1 MNPYQDKVNLQPLV
15 RNHHIDSF
23 LYLKPFT
30 MLGQFSPAVSPTP
43 PWSPAHQLQPFR
55 FRSRTEP
62 IDWRRLSALDVNRV
76 VQELD
81 VSVLQD
87 FIMTVTFCAVDG
99 ERCPNCRGPAD
110 PSLIKLLRMSQ
121 LSTEY
126 LLHCQDFLSA
136 QLSGL
141 EERLKGAL
149 SLVQRGEEQRAE
161 LEKNLQE
168 AKLENRRRKK
178 LISTQQLLLQA
189 SANNYHKCQFCEK
202 SFVNYSYLQAHVQR
216 RHPEVTDAERQ
227 KKRKVEQMEDG
238 IEELKERLRVTQLQ
252 LQAERETD
260 SLRRQHEHEE
270 QQRREQ
276 SVLERWKEEEKR
288 KFQQEIGELRQ
299 LFLQE
304 SKDMASKSSS
314 IEAKLLVLQN
324 KEVGLFNNVSL
335 QEEIDPE
342 KEMRENRERELKEI
356 MARKKSEWKNKY
368 QEAQNRHQQKQ
379 EELKREN
386 SRLLEALSVEKNSGS
401 SLKKLQQQVVALSS
415 QLSQKDR
422 LIKSLEDKI
431 KKRSVIPVSVPL
443 VSQNVQDSPEE
454 LEEEGESLD
463 DSDEPQW
470 KVLKLHKGKPE
481 LMTESRPILEESL
494 EEKLENMGL
503 RKGTKG
509 ISKQT
514 FKSLSVLLTGQRQQR
529 YRQQPDLQKHRD
541 NLVHEVTRRVKSL
554 QKSQGQLTPSTSK
567 QRGKRNSTPVK
578 EKRLRSSEGS
588 KPSIQKAKR
597 LQPKTLIP
605 TPSPRSNAPPQI
617 QTPKTQQKKNS
628 TPPFSSDENETVENS
643 AFVTSSRAKPSTS
656 VRLVQSGSLI
666 NPTAEPDWTDSEPSE
681 AADTPK
687 LHKTPNP
694 HGSVVQT
701 LTRSLERQLSTP
713 VKKPVGGTRVLP
725 PSSPSPRPAIVKQR
739 ALSDEDS
746 DFELSSIE
754 ELTANRARVRKSSEV
769 GGTSGTSAW
778 SSAASKP
785 GAW

>member
-1 MNPYQDKVNLQPLV
+1 
-15 RNHHIDSF
+15 
-23 LYLKPFT
+23 
-30 MLGQFSPAVSPTP
+30 MLGQFSPVEAYTALSPTP

-62 IDWRRLSALDVNRV
+62 IDWRRLSALDVDRV
-76 VQELD
+76 AREID

-141 EERLKGAL
+141 EERLQAAL

-168 AKLENRRRKK
+168 TKLENRRRKK

-216 RHPEVTDAERQ
+216 RHPEITDAERQ
-227 KKRKVEQMEDG
+227 KKRKVDQMEDG
-238 IEELKERLRVTQLQ
+238 IEELKERLRLTQMQ

-260 SLRRQHEHEE
+260 SLRRQQEHEE

-276 SVLERWKEEEKR
+276 SEKEALERWKEEERR

-314 IEAKLLVLQN
+314 IEAKLLLLQN
-324 KEVGLFNNVSL
+324 KEVGPFNNVSL

-342 KEMRENRERELKEI
+342 KEMRENRERKLKEM
-356 MARKKSEWKNKY
+356 MARKKSEWKKKL
-368 QEAQNRHQQKQ
+368 QESQTRHKQEQ
-379 EELKREN
+379 EELKSEN
-386 SRLLEALSVEKNSGS
+386 ARLLKALSVEKNSSS
-401 SLKKLQQQVVALSS
+401 SLKKLQQQVVSLSS
-415 QLSQKDR
+415 QLSQKER
-422 LIKSLEDKI
+422 LIKSQEEKI
-431 KKRSVIPVSVPL
+431 KKLSVIPVSVPV
-443 VSQNVQDSPEE
+443 VSQNAPDSLEE
-454 LEEEGESLD
+454 PEEEGESLD
-463 DSDEPQW
+463 DSDEPEW
-470 KVLKLHKGKPE
+470 KVQKSHKGKPE
-481 LMTESRPILEESL
+481 LMRESRPILEKSL

-514 FKSLSVLLTGQRQQR
+514 FKSLSTLLTGQRLQR
-529 YRQQPDLQKHRD
+529 CRQQPDLQTHRD
-541 NLVHEVTRRVKSL
+541 DLVHEVTRRVKSL
-554 QKSQGQLTPSTSK
+554 QKSQGKLTPSISK
-567 QRGKRNSTPVK
+567 QRGKKNSTPVK
-578 EKRLRSSEGS
+578 EKRLRSRDGS
-588 KPSIQKAKR
+588 KPSIQKAKSQ
-597 LQPKTLIP
+597 QPKALFP
-605 TPSPRSNAPPQI
+605 TPTPRSKAPPQN
-617 QTPKTQQKKNS
+617 QTPKTLQKKNS
-628 TPPFSSDENETVENS
+628 TPPFSSDEDESVEDS
-643 AFVTSSRAKPSTS
+643 AYITSSRGKPSPS
-656 VRLVQSGSLI
+656 VRLVQSGSLL
-666 NPTAEPDWTDSEPSE
+666 NPTAELDWSDSELSE

-687 LHKTPNP
+687 LQKAPNP

-713 VKKPVGGTRVLP
+713 IKKPVGGTRVLP

-739 ALSDEDS
+739 ALSDEES
-746 DFELSSIE
+746 DLELSSIE
-754 ELTANRARVRKSSEV
+754 ELTANRAGVRKSSEV

-778 SSAASKP
+778 SSAASRP

>member
-1 MNPYQDKVNLQPLV
+1 
-15 RNHHIDSF
+15 
-23 LYLKPFT
+23 

-76 VQELD
+76 VQEID

-149 SLVQRGEEQRAE
+149 SLVQRGE
-161 LEKNLQE
+161 E

-422 LIKSLEDKI
+422 LIKSLEDKVGYLLYI
-431 KKRSVIPVSVPL
+431 PL

-481 LMTESRPILEESL
+481 LMRESRPILEESL

-605 TPSPRSNAPPQI
+605 TPSPRSNAPPQN

-628 TPPFSSDENETVENS
+628 TPPFSSDENEMVENS

-739 ALSDEDS
+739 ADEDS

>member
-1 MNPYQDKVNLQPLV
+1 
-15 RNHHIDSF
+15 
-23 LYLKPFT
+23 
-30 MLGQFSPAVSPTP
+30 MLGQFSPVEAYTALSPTP

-62 IDWRRLSALDVNRV
+62 IDWRRLSALDVDRV
-76 VQELD
+76 AREID

-141 EERLKGAL
+141 EERLQAAL

-168 AKLENRRRKK
+168 TKLENRRRKK

-238 IEELKERLRVTQLQ
+238 IEELKERLRLTQMQ

-260 SLRRQHEHEE
+260 SLRRQ
-270 QQRREQ
+270 QK
-276 SVLERWKEEEKR
+276 L
-288 KFQQEIGELRQ
+288 Q
-299 LFLQE
+299 L
-304 SKDMASKSSS
+304 
-314 IEAKLLVLQN
+314 LQN
-324 KEVGLFNNVSL
+324 KEVGPFNNVSL

-342 KEMRENRERELKEI
+342 KEMRENRERKLKEI
-356 MARKKSEWKNKY
+356 MARKLKSEN
-368 QEAQNRHQQKQ
+368 A
-379 EELKREN
+379 
-386 SRLLEALSVEKNSGS
+386 RLLKALSVEKNSGS
-401 SLKKLQQQVVALSS
+401 SLKKLQQQVVSLSS

-422 LIKSLEDKI
+422 LIKSQEEKI
-431 KKRSVIPVSVPL
+431 KKLSVIPVSVPV
-443 VSQNVQDSPEE
+443 VSQNAQDSPEE
-454 LEEEGESLD
+454 PEEEGESLD
-463 DSDEPQW
+463 DSDEPEW
-470 KVLKLHKGKPE
+470 KVLKSHKGKPE
-481 LMTESRPILEESL
+481 LMRESRPIIEESL

-514 FKSLSVLLTGQRQQR
+514 FKSLSTLLTGQRLQR
-529 YRQQPDLQKHRD
+529 YRQQPDLQNHRD

-554 QKSQGQLTPSTSK
+554 QKSQGKLTPSTLK
-567 QRGKRNSTPVK
+567 QRGKKNSTPEM
-578 EKRLRSSEGS
+578 EKRLRSREGS
-588 KPSIQKAKR
+588 KPSIQKAKSQ
-597 LQPKTLIP
+597 QPKALFP
-605 TPSPRSNAPPQI
+605 TPTPRSKAPPQN
-617 QTPKTQQKKNS
+617 QTPKTLQKKNS
-628 TPPFSSDENETVENS
+628 TPPFSSDENESVEDS
-643 AFVTSSRAKPSTS
+643 AYITSSRGKPSPS
-656 VRLVQSGSLI
+656 VRLVQSGSLL
-666 NPTAEPDWTDSEPSE
+666 NPTAELDWSDSELSE

-687 LHKTPNP
+687 LHKAPNP

-713 VKKPVGGTRVLP
+713 IKKPVGGTRVLP
-725 PSSPSPRPAIVKQR
+725 PSSPSSRPAIVKQR
-739 ALSDEDS
+739 ALSDEES
-746 DFELSSIE
+746 DLELSSIE
-754 ELTANRARVRKSSEV
+754 ELTANRAGVRKSSEV
-769 GGTSGTSAW
+769 GGTTGTSAW
-778 SSAASKP
+778 SSAASRP